1 MIEFTHTIRDRQ
13 GLHARPVTQVALVV
27 RSHESAVKIN
37 CGDRAAAGDD
47 LMALL
52 NLDASMGDVLSVRV
66 EGPDEQAVAAELE
79 DTLP

>member
-13 GLHARPVTQVALVV
+13 GLHARPVTQAALVV
-27 RSHESAVKIN
+27 RSHESAVQIS
-37 CGDRAAAGDD
+37 CGDRTVTGDD

-52 NLDASMGDVLSVRV
+52 SLDASMGDVLTVSV